1 MDMLKRRRQNEAER
15 GQLAQHGTAKQVA
28 AYDRVRNHTLNKVGP
43 KSALAES
50 PLKVENR
57 AHQLGM
63 AAAKLGGY
71 NGPARLDRMVEASK
85 PQQEPKS
92 FFNPG
97 GKSEYWTKADSHLQ
111 AKIHH
116 EQQTRHNATD
126 PEAKARQRS
135 TEKPVKINGKW
146 FVKTTQWPLGG

>member
-1 MDMLKRRRQNEAER
+1 MKVRATSAVQEFACHSKACAPPPA
-15 GQLAQHGTAKQVA
+15 GHGGSTPG
-28 AYDRVRNHTLNKVGP
+28 T
-43 KSALAES
+43 
-50 PLKVENR
+50 
-57 AHQLGM
+57 
-63 AAAKLGGY
+63 GG
-71 NGPARLDRMVEASK
+71 GGS
-85 PQQEPKS
+85 QQEPKS

-116 EQQTRHNATD
+116 EQQTKHNATD
-126 PEAKARQRS
+126 PEAIARQRR